1 MNALSLFQDL
11 KARGVILTASPDG
24 EHLKVDAPAGALT
37 EADRAGLQEFK
48 PILLRILSHQAIQ
61 EPAEPDNDRRFE
73 ARRSRHPGYTS
84 LYDPIEGVWH
94 DFPTKDCF
102 PSILA
107 LADKHHKKGV
117 PA

>member
-1 MNALSLFQDL
+1 MNALSLFHDL
-11 KARGVILTASPDG
+11 KQRGVILAASPDG
-24 EHLKVDAPAGALT
+24 EHLKVDAPAGVLT

-48 PILLRILSHQAIQ
+48 LILLRILSHQAPQ
-61 EPAEPDNDRRFE
+61 EPSEPDNGRRFE

-102 PSILA
+102 PSIVA
-107 LADKHHKKGV
+107 LADKHRRKGGV
-117 PA
+117 A